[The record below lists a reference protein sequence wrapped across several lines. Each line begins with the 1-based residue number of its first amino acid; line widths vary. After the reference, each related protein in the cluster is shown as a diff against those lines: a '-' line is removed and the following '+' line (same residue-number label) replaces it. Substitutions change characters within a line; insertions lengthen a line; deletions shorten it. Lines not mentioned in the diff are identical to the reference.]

1 MSFGHSKTDINHSK
15 RVNMEKKF
23 FMKSKHGM
31 VGVEKD
37 FAGGEGFLT
46 AIWLIE
52 KI

>member
-1 MSFGHSKTDINHSK
+1 
-15 RVNMEKKF
+15 MEKKF

-37 FAGGEGFLT
+37 FAGKVTGGEGFLT
-46 AIWLIE
+46 AIRLIK

>member
-1 MSFGHSKTDINHSK
+1 
-15 RVNMEKKF
+15 MEKKF

-46 AIWLIE
+46 AIRLIE